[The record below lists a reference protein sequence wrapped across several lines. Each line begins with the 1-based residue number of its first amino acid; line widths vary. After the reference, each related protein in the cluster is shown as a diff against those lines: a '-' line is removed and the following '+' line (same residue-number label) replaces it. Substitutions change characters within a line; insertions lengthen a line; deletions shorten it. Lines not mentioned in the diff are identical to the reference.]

1 MKATY
6 RTMGG
11 WLWPEGEDL
20 KDSSVT
26 ESRRMGNDSQKPL
39 CWSTLQDLQAAQ
51 ETGEP
56 HLIFVVCIT
65 LEESRVNSVSFR
77 IFLRVADVYFFL

>member
-1 MKATY
+1 
-6 RTMGG
+6 MGG
-11 WLWPEGEDL
+11 RLWPEGEYL
-20 KDSSVT
+20 KDSSVI
-26 ESRRMGNDSQKPL
+26 ESRRMGNDSQKL
-39 CWSTLQDLQAAQ
+39 LRWSTLQDLQAAQ

-56 HLIFVVCIT
+56 HLIFAVYIT

>member
-6 RTMGG
+6 RTLGG
-11 WLWPEGEDL
+11 RLWPEGEDL
-20 KDSSVT
+20 KDSTVT
-26 ESRRMGNDSQKPL
+26 ESRCMGNDSQKPL
-39 CWSTLQDLQAAQ
+39 HWSTLQDLQAAQ

-56 HLIFVVCIT
+56 HLIFAICIT

>member
-1 MKATY
+1 
-6 RTMGG
+6 MGG
-11 WLWPEGEDL
+11 RLWPEGEYL
-20 KDSSVT
+20 KDSSVI

-39 CWSTLQDLQAAQ
+39 RWSTLQGLQAAQ

-56 HLIFVVCIT
+56 HLIFAVYIT